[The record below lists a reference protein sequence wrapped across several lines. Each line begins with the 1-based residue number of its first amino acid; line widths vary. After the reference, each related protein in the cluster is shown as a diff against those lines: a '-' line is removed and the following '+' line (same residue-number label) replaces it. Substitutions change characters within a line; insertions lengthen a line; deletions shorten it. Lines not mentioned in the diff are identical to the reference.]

1 MKAEITLRPGK
12 PEDFKIKLKNKD
24 GFQLRSNFLFFLYNQ
39 HNQTMN
45 GPYVLTKEM
54 DLKLFDSYL
63 KKRIVWVC
71 EGHQYVLPENW
82 EPKQLKDDEDEMLLA
97 C

>member
-1 MKAEITLRPGK
+1 MKADITLRPGK
-12 PEDFKIKLKNKD
+12 PEDFKIKLKNN
-24 GFQLRSNFLFFLYNQ
+24 GFQLRSNFLFFLYNP
-39 HNQTMN
+39 HDQTMN

-54 DLKLFDSYL
+54 DLNLFNSYL
-63 KKRIVWVC
+63 EKGIVWVC

-82 EPKQLKDDEDEMLLA
+82 EPKELKDDEDEMLLA